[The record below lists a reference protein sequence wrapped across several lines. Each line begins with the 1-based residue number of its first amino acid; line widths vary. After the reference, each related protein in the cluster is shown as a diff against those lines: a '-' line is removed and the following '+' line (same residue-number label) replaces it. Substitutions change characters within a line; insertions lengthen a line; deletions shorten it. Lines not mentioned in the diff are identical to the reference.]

1 MSEKVHHRSVS
12 VHEYIDCVDTCVYV
26 WMSMRGSYAG
36 RPEQRLIGSNDNFI
50 VCDDVRC
57 GHEDTE
63 SEERV
68 VAIPL
73 EAGGGHFRGAL

>member
-1 MSEKVHHRSVS
+1 
-12 VHEYIDCVDTCVYV
+12 
-26 WMSMRGSYAG
+26 MRGSYAG

-57 GHEDTE
+57 GHEDAE

-73 EAGGGHFRGAL
+73 EAGGGHFRGELTLAGIKSNKSKKNA